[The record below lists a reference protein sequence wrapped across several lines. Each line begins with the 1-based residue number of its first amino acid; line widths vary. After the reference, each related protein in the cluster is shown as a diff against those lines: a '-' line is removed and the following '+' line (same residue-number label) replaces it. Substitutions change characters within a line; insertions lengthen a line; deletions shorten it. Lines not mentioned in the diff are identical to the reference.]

1 MGKRP
6 LNLREIPG
14 ALLAE
19 YGLKPGGADS
29 YRCDDPAARPVWIGN
44 VLAPQGRG
52 LNEEVVRSLLS
63 GVRDRADL
71 PPVVVVAEG
80 VVEQVTLLDG
90 LHRYRVSVALGF
102 RSIPCIRVSVAEAVD
117 GYGYWRRADL

>member
-6 LNLREIPG
+6 LSLRAISE
-14 ALLAE
+14 AMLAE

-29 YRCDDPAARPVWIGN
+29 YRCDDLTARPFWISN

-52 LNEEVVRSLLS
+52 LNEEAVRSLLR
-63 GVRDRADL
+63 GVRDRAAL

-80 VVEQVTLLDG
+80 VAELVTLLDG
-90 LHRYRVSVALGF
+90 LHRYQVSIALGF
-102 RSIPCIRVSVAEAVD
+102 RSISCVQVSADEAVD
-117 GYGYWRRADL
+117 GYGYRRRIDL

>member
-6 LNLREIPG
+6 LNLREIPT
-14 ALLAE
+14 AMLAE

-29 YRCDDPAARPVWIGN
+29 YRCDDPTAIPVWIGN

-52 LNEEVVRSLLS
+52 LNEEAVRSLLG
-63 GVRDRADL
+63 GVRDRAAL

-80 VVEQVTLLDG
+80 IAEQVTLLDG
-90 LHRYRVSVALGF
+90 LHRYQVSVALGF
-102 RSIPCIRVSVAEAVD
+102 RSIPCIQVSVDEAV
-117 GYGYWRRADL
+117 GCYGYWPRADL

>member
-6 LNLREIPG
+6 LGLREIPE
-14 ALLAE
+14 AMLAE
-19 YGLKPGGADS
+19 YGLKPGGAES
-29 YRCDDPAARPVWIGN
+29 YRCDDPTAKPVWMGN

-52 LNEEVVRSLLS
+52 LNEEAVRSLLS
-63 GVRDRADL
+63 GVRDSAAL

-80 VVEQVTLLDG
+80 VAEHVTLLDG
-90 LHRYRVSVALGF
+90 LHRYQVSVALGF
-102 RSIPCIRVSVAEAVD
+102 RSIPCIQVSVEEAVS